1 MRLRYT
7 ARAAADIEAI
17 ADYLVERSPDAAQ
30 RVRTAIL
37 RTLQTV
43 VLFPESGRLQSVP
56 DVRKLVTRRYA
67 YLIYYRVDRE
77 ADEIVVLTVQHS
89 SRRRAFTDR

>member
-17 ADYLVERSPDAAQ
+17 ADYL
-30 RVRTAIL
+30 
-37 RTLQTV
+37 
-43 VLFPESGRLQSVP
+43 GN
-56 DVRKLVTRRYA
+56 
-67 YLIYYRVDRE
+67 YRVDRE
-77 ADEIVVLTVQHS
+77 ADEIVVLTIQHS